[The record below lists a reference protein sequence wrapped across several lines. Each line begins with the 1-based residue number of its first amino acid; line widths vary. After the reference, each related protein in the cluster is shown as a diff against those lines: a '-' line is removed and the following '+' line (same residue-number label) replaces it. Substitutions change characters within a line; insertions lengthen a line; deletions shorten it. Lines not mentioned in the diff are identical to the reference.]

1 MYIRVKNSSV
11 NIGKMYF
18 ENTYTI
24 VTKATNVN
32 VHWLTKQNGISC
44 GIIKDGYCLLNR
56 AILLD
61 MTSVRQEKGVWWN
74 IILLRLYW

>member
-1 MYIRVKNSSV
+1 MIANYYSLVMYIRVKNSSV

-32 VHWLTKQNGISC
+32 VHWLTK
-44 GIIKDGYCLLNR
+44 
-56 AILLD
+56 
-61 MTSVRQEKGVWWN
+61 
-74 IILLRLYW
+74 